1 MTRPSDKTSRRFE
14 RNMAND
20 LQWELPLKVLL
31 SSQTWLG
38 RKITTLVCV
47 TRGMIWAYFL
57 FKHKF
62 NNTSYKLS
70 L

>member
-1 MTRPSDKTSRRFE
+1 MTRSSDKNSRRFE

-20 LQWELPLKVLL
+20 LLWELPLKVLL
-31 SSQTWLG
+31 SSQKWLG

-47 TRGMIWAYFL
+47 TRGMIRAYFN
-57 FKHKF
+57 FKLKF
-62 NNTSYKLS
+62 NNMSYKLS

>member
-1 MTRPSDKTSRRFE
+1 MTRSSDKNSRRFE

-31 SSQTWLG
+31 SSQKLG
-38 RKITTLVCV
+38 RKIATLVFV
-47 TRGMIWAYFL
+47 TRGMIRAYL
-57 FKHKF
+57 IFKHKF

>member
-1 MTRPSDKTSRRFE
+1 MTRSSDKNSHRFE

-20 LQWELPLKVLL
+20 LLWELPLEILL
-31 SSQTWLG
+31 SSQKRIG

-47 TRGMIWAYFL
+47 TRGIIRAYFI

-62 NNTSYKLS
+62 YNTSYKLS

>member
-1 MTRPSDKTSRRFE
+1 MTRSSDKNSRRFE

-20 LQWELPLKVLL
+20 LLWELPLKVLL
-31 SSQTWLG
+31 SSQKWLG

-47 TRGMIWAYFL
+47 TRGMIRAYFI
-57 FKHKF
+57 FKLKF
-62 NNTSYKLS
+62 NNMSYKLS

>member
-1 MTRPSDKTSRRFE
+1 MTRSSDKNSRRFE

-20 LQWELPLKVLL
+20 LLWEVPLKELL
-31 SSQTWLG
+31 SSQKWLG

-47 TRGMIWAYFL
+47 TRGMIRAYFN
-57 FKHKF
+57 FKLKF
-62 NNTSYKLS
+62 NNMSYKLS